1 MFFQEAS
8 CLCEDSALLIE
19 GFKLSVAPGG
29 RGRGVALYIREDIYK
44 KKVKDIVIINEENVQ
59 AIIILFTSF
68 LLAGVYVPPK
78 ADMSQVVPS
87 LQLEK
92 HTEKREK
99 CLVVGDFNFDFSSE
113 EKHPIRTQMTSLK
126 YEQLM
131 KYPSHYAGSVLDMA
145 YKKGKWDI
153 LKDKKLLCAYSDHFG
168 LSVSIA
174 KKVLTK

>member
-1 MFFQEAS
+1 MS
-8 CLCEDSALLIE
+8 CLIIPALQ
-19 GFKLSVAPGG
+19 K
-29 RGRGVALYIREDIYK
+29 
-44 KKVKDIVIINEENVQ
+44 
-59 AIIILFTSF
+59 IILNLPVFIIPARHLIISRC
-68 LLAGVYVPPK
+68 V
-78 ADMSQVVPS
+78 
-87 LQLEK
+87 EK

-131 KYPSHYAGSVLDMA
+131 KYPSHYAGSVLDLA